1 MLPCLSGN
9 KYNIVSKNYGSD
21 SRTQKEM
28 MKMDNGISK
37 KKQERIKEKIS
48 QLKEDQENKAAQEII
63 EFDKTPSDL
72 KADMDRFVIGQEQ
85 GKKIMCTAIAF
96 HYRRLSQALK
106 KEMAD
111 SNGDIETA
119 LRNTTTPKANIMII
133 GPTGCG
139 KTYTGETASNLV
151 GVSFVHEDM
160 TKFSEVGYVG
170 QNAGDILIDLLLAAG
185 GNPNVA
191 QMGIVYFDE
200 IDKIATE
207 TTAYKDVSGRGVQKG
222 LLHMVDGS
230 ENTVHMGKERIS
242 LSTKHVLFIAGGA
255 FENLDTIVKKRM
267 ARQGI
272 EGNWRHYLI
281 ADDLVEFGME
291 RQLVG
296 RFPVRVVYDQLTT
309 QDLKDIMTQSQGS
322 ALLAYT
328 DDLKAWDIDLEFTDD
343 ALTEVA
349 KQAEQERTGAR
360 GLISIIHRVL
370 LEDMYQLPGNFT
382 GKFVVDQNKVKERL
396 G

>member
-1 MLPCLSGN
+1 MTIP
-9 KYNIVSKNYGSD
+9 
-21 SRTQKEM
+21 
-28 MKMDNGISK
+28 DNGISK
-37 KKQERIKEKIS
+37 QKEQRIEEKIAQFS
-48 QLKEDQENKAAQEII
+48 AGKEMEAVHEII

-72 KADMDRFVIGQEQ
+72 KADMDRFVIGQEH
-85 GKKIMCTAIAF
+85 GKKIVCTAIAF
-96 HYRRLSQALK
+96 HYRRLGQALK
-106 KEMAD
+106 KGIVESKGNID
-111 SNGDIETA
+111 VA
-119 LRNTTTPKANIMII
+119 LRSTRTPKANILII

-139 KTYTGETASNLV
+139 KTYTSETASNLV

-170 QNAGDILIDLLLAAG
+170 QNASDILVDLLLAAG

-207 TTAYKDVSGRGVQKG
+207 TIAYKDVSGRGVQKG

-230 ENTVHMGKERIS
+230 DNTVHIGKERIF
-242 LSTKHVLFIAGGA
+242 LSTKHVLFIAGGT
-255 FENLDTIVKKRM
+255 FEKLENIVKKRM
-267 ARQGI
+267 QRQDL
-272 EGNWRHYLI
+272 EGNWRNFMT

-291 RQLVG
+291 RQLIG

-309 QDLKDIMTQSQGS
+309 QDLKDIMTNSEDS
-322 ALLAYT
+322 ALLAFRN
-328 DDLKAWDIDLEFTDD
+328 DLMAWDINLEFTDN

-349 KQAEQERTGAR
+349 KQAEQEGTGAR
-360 GLISIIHRVL
+360 GLISVLHRVL
-370 LEDMYQLPGNFT
+370 LEDMYRLPGTYT
-382 GKFVVDQNKVKERL
+382 GKFVVDNNYVKERL

>member
-1 MLPCLSGN
+1 
-9 KYNIVSKNYGSD
+9 
-21 SRTQKEM
+21 
-28 MKMDNGISK
+28 MDDGISK
-37 KKQERIKEKIS
+37 KKQERIKEKIA

-72 KADMDRFVIGQEQ
+72 KADMDRFIIGQEQ

-106 KEMAD
+106 KGLAD
-111 SNGDIETA
+111 SGGDIDMA
-119 LRNTTTPKANIMII
+119 LRNTITPKANIMIV

-170 QNAGDILIDLLLAAG
+170 QNASDILVDLLLAAG

-207 TTAYKDVSGRGVQKG
+207 TVAYKDVSGRGVQKG

-230 ENTVHMGKERIS
+230 QNTVHIGKERIS
-242 LSTKHVLFIAGGA
+242 MTTKHVLFIAGGT

-267 ARQGI
+267 ARQGL
-272 EGNWRHYLI
+272 EGNWRHFLL
-281 ADDLVEFGME
+281 ADDLVSFGME

-309 QDLKDIMTQSQGS
+309 QDLKDIMTQSQDS

-328 DDLKAWDIDLEFTDD
+328 YDLKAWGIDLEFTDD

-349 KQAEQERTGAR
+349 QRAEQEGTGAR

-370 LEDMYQLPGNFT
+370 LEDMYRLPGNYT
-382 GKFVVDQNKVKERL
+382 GEFVVDKNYVKERL

>member
-1 MLPCLSGN
+1 M
-9 KYNIVSKNYGSD
+9 I
-21 SRTQKEM
+21 
-28 MKMDNGISK
+28 KMDNGISK
-37 KKQERIKEKIS
+37 QKEQRIKEKIAH
-48 QLKEDQENKAAQEII
+48 LKEDQEIKAVQEII

-96 HYRRLSQALK
+96 HYRRLSRALNK
-106 KEMAD
+106 GMTD
-111 SNGDIETA
+111 SGGDIDIA
-119 LRNTTTPKANIMII
+119 LRNITTPKANIMII

-151 GVSFVHEDM
+151 GVPFVHEDM

-170 QNAGDILIDLLLAAG
+170 QNASDILVDLLLAAG

-207 TTAYKDVSGRGVQKG
+207 TFAYKDVSGRGVQKG

-230 ENTVHMGKERIS
+230 ENTVHMGKERIF

-272 EGNWRHYLI
+272 EGNWRHYLM
-281 ADDLVEFGME
+281 ADDLVSFGME

-309 QDLKDIMTQSQGS
+309 QDLKKIMTQSQGS

-328 DDLKAWDIDLEFTDD
+328 HDLKAWDIDLEFTDD

-349 KQAEQERTGAR
+349 RRAEQEGTGAR
-360 GLISIIHRVL
+360 GLVSILHRVL
-370 LEDMYQLPGNFT
+370 LEDMYRLPGNFT
-382 GKFVVDQNKVKERL
+382 GKFVVDQNTVQERL

>member
-1 MLPCLSGN
+1 
-9 KYNIVSKNYGSD
+9 
-21 SRTQKEM
+21 
-28 MKMDNGISK
+28 MDDGISK
-37 KKQERIKEKIS
+37 QKEQRIKEKIS
-48 QLKEDQENKAAQEII
+48 QLKEDQETKAVQEII
-63 EFDKTPSDL
+63 EFNKTPSDL

-106 KEMAD
+106 KGMTD
-111 SNGDIETA
+111 SGGDIDIA
-119 LRNTTTPKANIMII
+119 LRNTKTPKANIMII

-139 KTYTGETASNLV
+139 KTYTGETASILV
-151 GVSFVHEDM
+151 GVPFVHEDM

-170 QNAGDILIDLLLAAG
+170 QNASDILVDLLLAAG

-207 TTAYKDVSGRGVQKG
+207 TIAYKDVSGRGVQKG

-230 ENTVHMGKERIS
+230 DNTVHMGKERIF

-272 EGNWRHYLI
+272 EGNWQHYLM
-281 ADDLVEFGME
+281 ADDLVAFGME
-291 RQLVG
+291 RQLMG
-296 RFPVRVVYDQLTT
+296 RFPVRVVYDQLNT

-328 DDLKAWDIDLEFTDD
+328 YDFNAWDIDLKFTDN
-343 ALTEVA
+343 ALTEIA
-349 KQAEQERTGAR
+349 QRAEQEGTGAR
-360 GLISIIHRVL
+360 GLVSILHRVL
-370 LEDMYQLPGNFT
+370 LEDMYRLPGKYS
-382 GKFVVDQNKVKERL
+382 GEFVVDQNTVKERL

>member
-1 MLPCLSGN
+1 
-9 KYNIVSKNYGSD
+9 
-21 SRTQKEM
+21 
-28 MKMDNGISK
+28 MDNGISK
-37 KKQERIKEKIS
+37 RKAQRIEEKIA
-48 QLKEDQENKAAQEII
+48 QMREDQEMEAVREII
-63 EFDKTPSDL
+63 EFNKTPFEL
-72 KADMDRFVIGQEQ
+72 KTDMDRFVIGQEH

-96 HYRRLSQALK
+96 HYRRLGQALK
-106 KEMAD
+106 KGMAD
-111 SNGDIETA
+111 SGGDIDIA
-119 LRNTTTPKANIMII
+119 LRNTKTPKANIMII

-151 GVSFVHEDM
+151 GVPFVHEDM

-170 QNAGDILIDLLLAAG
+170 QNASDILVDLLLAAG

-200 IDKIATE
+200 IDKIASE
-207 TTAYKDVSGRGVQKG
+207 TIAYKDVSGRGVQKG

-230 ENTVHMGKERIS
+230 ENTVHLGKERIS
-242 LSTKHVLFIAGGA
+242 LSTQHVLFIAGGA

-272 EGNWRHYLI
+272 EGDWRHHLT

-296 RFPVRVVYDQLTT
+296 RFPVRVVYDQLTIR
-309 QDLKDIMTQSQGS
+309 DLKNIMTQSQGS

-328 DDLKAWDIDLEFTDD
+328 HDLKAWGIDLELTED

-349 KQAEQERTGAR
+349 RRAETERTGAR
-360 GLISIIHRVL
+360 GLVSILHRVL
-370 LEDMYQLPGNFT
+370 LEDMYRLPGNFT
-382 GKFVVDQNKVKERL
+382 GKFVVDQNTVRERL

>member
-207 TTAYKDVSGRGVQKG
+207 TTTYKDVSGRGVQKG

-382 GKFVVDQNKVKERL
+382 GKFVVDQNKVKEGL

>member
-1 MLPCLSGN
+1 
-9 KYNIVSKNYGSD
+9 
-21 SRTQKEM
+21 
-28 MKMDNGISK
+28 MDKGISK
-37 KKQERIKEKIS
+37 QKQERIEEKIV
-48 QLKEDQENKAAQEII
+48 QMRAGQEYEAVREII
-63 EFDKTPSDL
+63 EFDKTPSAL

-96 HYRRLSQALK
+96 HYRRLAQALK
-106 KEMAD
+106 KGIVE
-111 SNGDIETA
+111 SKGNIDIA
-119 LRNTTTPKANIMII
+119 LRNTRTPKANIMII

-139 KTYTGETASNLV
+139 KTYTSETSSTLV

-170 QNAGDILIDLLLAAG
+170 QNASDILVDLLLAAG
-185 GNPNVA
+185 GNPAVA

-200 IDKIATE
+200 VDKIATE
-207 TTAYKDVSGRGVQKG
+207 TIAYKDVSGRGVQKG

-230 ENTVHMGKERIS
+230 DNTVHIGKERIS

-255 FENLDTIVKKRM
+255 FENLDTIVNKRM
-267 ARQGI
+267 ARQGL
-272 EGNWRHYLI
+272 EGNWRHFLM
-281 ADDLVEFGME
+281 ADDLVSFGME

-309 QDLKDIMTQSQGS
+309 QDLKDIMTKSQGS

-328 DDLKAWDIDLEFTDD
+328 YDFKAWGIDLEFTDD

-349 KQAEQERTGAR
+349 KHAEREGTGAR

-370 LEDMYQLPGNFT
+370 LEDMYRLPGNYT
-382 GKFVVDQNKVKERL
+382 GEFVVDQNTVKERL

>member
-1 MLPCLSGN
+1 
-9 KYNIVSKNYGSD
+9 
-21 SRTQKEM
+21 
-28 MKMDNGISK
+28 MDNGISK
-37 KKQERIKEKIS
+37 QKEQRIKEKIS
-48 QLKEDQENKAAQEII
+48 QLKEDQETKAVQEII
-63 EFDKTPSDL
+63 EFNKTPSDL

-85 GKKIMCTAIAF
+85 GKKIICTAIAF

-106 KEMAD
+106 KGLTD
-111 SNGDIETA
+111 SGGEIDVA

-139 KTYTGETASNLV
+139 KTYTSETASNLV

-170 QNAGDILIDLLLAAG
+170 QNASDILVDLLLAAG

-207 TTAYKDVSGRGVQKG
+207 TVAYKDVSGRGVQKG

-230 ENTVHMGKERIS
+230 QNTVHIGKERIS
-242 LSTKHVLFIAGGA
+242 LSTQHVLFIAGGA

-272 EGNWRHYLI
+272 EGNWRHYLM
-281 ADDLVEFGME
+281 ADDLVAFGME

-309 QDLKDIMTQSQGS
+309 QDLKKIMTQSQGS

-328 DDLKAWDIDLEFTDD
+328 HDLKAWGIDLELTDD

-349 KQAEQERTGAR
+349 RHAELEGTGAR
-360 GLISIIHRVL
+360 GLVSILHRVL

-382 GKFVVDQNKVKERL
+382 GKFVVEQNTVRERL

>member
-1 MLPCLSGN
+1 
-9 KYNIVSKNYGSD
+9 
-21 SRTQKEM
+21 
-28 MKMDNGISK
+28 MDDGISK
-37 KKQERIKEKIS
+37 QHRERRRERIEEKII
-48 QLKEDQENKAAQEII
+48 QMRADQEFDAVREII
-63 EFDKTPSDL
+63 EFNKTPSDL

-106 KEMAD
+106 KGMTD
-111 SNGDIETA
+111 SGGDINIA
-119 LRNTTTPKANIMII
+119 LRNITSPKANIMII

-170 QNAGDILIDLLLAAG
+170 QNASDILVDLLLAAG

-207 TTAYKDVSGRGVQKG
+207 TIAYKDVSGRGVQKG

-230 ENTVHMGKERIS
+230 ENTVHMGKERII

-267 ARQGI
+267 ARQGL
-272 EGNWRHYLI
+272 EGNWRHFLM
-281 ADDLVEFGME
+281 ADDLVSFGME

-328 DDLKAWDIDLEFTDD
+328 YDLKAWGIDLEFTDD
-343 ALTEVA
+343 ALTEIA
-349 KQAEQERTGAR
+349 RRAEQEGTGAR

-370 LEDMYQLPGNFT
+370 FEDMYRLPGNYT
-382 GKFVVDQNKVKERL
+382 GEFVVDQNTVKERL